1 MSSAQIPKTLQWLWY
16 FSLSCYCDVFSTLR
30 KIKEN
35 LDSDQDLQTP
45 NLTVFT
51 LLQEEE
57 EKKKTFSQVGPKM
70 CSSLAKLYNRATVN
84 DDWKV
89 LQELKVV
96 MP

>member
-1 MSSAQIPKTLQWLWY
+1 M
-16 FSLSCYCDVFSTLR
+16 LR

-57 EKKKTFSQVGPKM
+57 EKKNILTSWPKNVQLI
-70 CSSLAKLYNRATVN
+70 SKIVQSRNS
-84 DDWKV
+84 
-89 LQELKVV
+89 
-96 MP
+96 

>member
-1 MSSAQIPKTLQWLWY
+1 M
-16 FSLSCYCDVFSTLR
+16 LR

-57 EKKKTFSQVGPKM
+57 KKKHSHK
-70 CSSLAKLYNRATVN
+70 LAQKCAAH
-84 DDWKV
+84 
-89 LQELKVV
+89 
-96 MP
+96 

>member
-1 MSSAQIPKTLQWLWY
+1 M
-16 FSLSCYCDVFSTLR
+16 LR

-57 EKKKTFSQVGPKM
+57 EEKKNILASWPKNVQLI
-70 CSSLAKLYNRATVN
+70 SKIVQSRNS
-84 DDWKV
+84 
-89 LQELKVV
+89 
-96 MP
+96 